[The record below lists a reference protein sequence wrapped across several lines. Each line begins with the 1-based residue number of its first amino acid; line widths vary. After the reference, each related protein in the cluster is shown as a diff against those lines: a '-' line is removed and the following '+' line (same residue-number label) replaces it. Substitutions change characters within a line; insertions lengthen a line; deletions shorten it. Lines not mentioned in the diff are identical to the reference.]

1 MKYHELIHRAQT
13 GDALAQGELYESMYK
28 RVYYLTLRITNSP
41 EDAQDA
47 AQDAFLS
54 AFQALPKLKNP
65 DAFESW
71 LFQIAANKARGILRK
86 NGRNVALAEDE
97 DGRTMLDDLPDE
109 NEALLPEEVVDS
121 ADKRDIILS
130 LIDGLPEAQR
140 VCLVMFYYA
149 ELSVKQIA
157 QELRCSENTVKSRLN
172 YARQKIRQA
181 VLDTEE
187 RDGIRLHAAAPLALL
202 FAKDFEALSV
212 DIPALAAS
220 AATAATGAE
229 AAVEALAA
237 AAETAAGTAAETGA
251 VSSAVSAAAKT
262 GILATAKAKIAAGV
276 VAALLL
282 AGGGAVV
289 VSQTGDA
296 PAEVP
301 APGTSQEQTE
311 APEDVVALEE
321 DYDERMDAYRQ
332 IVQELVN
339 EYGGPQAAVH
349 LEDAEYDMYALDAV
363 SMVNVVELI
372 DLTDDGEDE
381 LVVFWQEPTGKTD
394 AAGYGEIIAYSAA
407 YTYENGAARQIWY
420 SDHSSDEWNIFRQ
433 GDDLVIIDSDNYR
446 GWADAVLVYQDGN
459 LVDLMQG
466 PEWTEEEHEWF
477 LANGGTAGIVS
488 EGDAIIK
495 TYLRRVGV
503 DVTLPWNEVA
513 LFSTFRS
520 EGFPTSGMAQNRQ
533 EAADRCAAN
542 MEALGVRLPQPKVS
556 SADILS
562 KLAYYGDRSI
572 CKMDKQMA
580 QAYANAIEGLA
591 QSIDHVDYGSD
602 PLYLS
607 ATLMDIANDGFP
619 VLVTAYISSGEV
631 EGGILD
637 AVWTY
642 QNGKAVRTLTME
654 GNAPSITDSRGVAL
668 NIVSLNGV
676 NHIDFFQDFWS
687 SASVPDHCFYRI
699 ENAQATLKHRY
710 TLYQAYFDET
720 GALDIMSQ
728 VPVDALQTYASPEN
742 ASPESFAANGWE
754 YSDDMQISGVDMSL
768 CILDNSPV
776 SSEETA
782 LQHLGVKIKKEIM
795 HRWKFDLSTTP
806 QTQAVSLLRE
816 YSKVVGRPVYSYHDV
831 TTVLSADQMDQIAKL
846 LAKELKGEIGE
857 VYRLSDDLLYIVLY
871 VDGEVSGCGTVK
883 QTMKD
888 GKPGFRLVSTTEEAS
903 PESDLQAQVQ
913 ADQTQSNITLD
924 YSDAGS
930 NKSAYL
936 TDALNN
942 IDGAV
947 VNDAAKG
954 EIAAYV
960 ETAVSEASVTD
971 VKCRKNAAVLTDKTI
986 QESLTQAES
995 EKAALDEALDGV
1007 ELNKSLTIVLRVVC
1021 TNLTEGQPVQVTFEP
1036 SMLEAMADAQAVQVI
1051 LGDGQHSVTISAEA
1065 LTALCQTH
1073 GKITVHLQRNEDGA
1087 YTITLLDGEGQTIPK
1102 VSEGLTFTLP
1112 AESPNATVLASYEG
1126 GSDNWGGQY
1135 DSINEAIEFM
1145 TPYSGTYEVMENRVE
1160 INDLADCDEET
1171 AEAIR
1176 FMVSRGYFDLTD
1188 GNFDPDGTLNR
1199 YAFAQALVKMFFALD
1214 RSLTTSFTD
1223 VPADSEFY
1231 PYVASGEQDAII
1243 EGFQDGTFRGEKDV
1257 LVEQVIAL
1265 CSRTLA
1271 DKKGYTYP
1279 ETPADYLKFED
1290 ADEISDWALETTALA
1305 VREGLIEG
1313 TGVLGPQDPIS
1324 RGDAAM
1330 MLYRLFMLLYEP
1342 PAAEIT
1348 VVDTGSGGSALPIAL
1363 GVAAVAAVGAGAVI
1377 WKKKKTPAEAPEPT
1391 PEPENGPEPENNEQ
1405 EES

>member
-1 MKYHELIHRAQT
+1 MNYHELIHRAQT
-13 GDALAQGELYESMYK
+13 GDALAQGELYEAMYK

-71 LFQIAANKARGILRK
+71 LFQISANKARGILRK
-86 NGRNVALAEDE
+86 NGRNVALTEDE

-130 LIDGLPEAQR
+130 LIEGLPEAQR

-220 AATAATGAE
+220 AATAAAGAE
-229 AAVEALAA
+229 AAGEVLA
-237 AAETAAGTAAETGA
+237 AAETAAGAAAETGA
-251 VSSAVSAAAKT
+251 VSSAVSSAAKT

-282 AGGGAVV
+282 AGGAVV

-296 PAEVP
+296 PADSP
-301 APGTSQEQTE
+301 APGMSQSESAE
-311 APEDVVALEE
+311 ENDGGEVAAL
-321 DYDERMDAYRQ
+321 DKDDEGRLDAYRQ

-339 EYGGPQAAVH
+339 EYGGPQARNENDEHAFPMVTAVE
-349 LEDAEYDMYALDAV
+349 LVDITGDGQDELIVCWEYD
-363 SMVNVVELI
+363 
-372 DLTDDGEDE
+372 TDKEYYKIG
-381 LVVFWQEPTGKTD
+381 
-394 AAGYGEIIAYSAA
+394 SAI
-407 YTYENGAARQIWY
+407 YTYENGEPKELWY
-420 SDHSSDEWNIFRQ
+420 DPDDNFDAWRIMKQ
-433 GDDLVIIDSDNYR
+433 GETYFILETETYR
-446 GWADAVLVYQDGN
+446 GWCNSILAMDNGVISDIYQWDYTMTAEDEAWLQEQVMMGHGSEQ
-459 LVDLMQG
+459 MAYQ
-466 PEWTEEEHEWF
+466 T
-477 LANGGTAGIVS
+477 LA
-488 EGDAIIK
+488 
-495 TYLRRVGV
+495 LRQIGV
-503 DVTLPWNEVA
+503 DWQAECEDVHGFTVGYGDLFYSNWDEAQAEFVAHVT
-513 LFSTFRS
+513 
-520 EGFPTSGMAQNRQ
+520 
-533 EAADRCAAN
+533 AN

-556 SADILS
+556 AEEV
-562 KLAYYGDRSI
+562 LAKIPYLGDRSI
-572 CKMDKQMA
+572 CKMDKDMA
-580 QAYANAIEGLA
+580 KAYADAIGSME
-591 QSIDHVDYGSD
+591 QTRETTHMMYGSD
-602 PLYLS
+602 NRTCNLYI
-607 ATLMDIANDGFP
+607 TLADPAGDGMP
-619 VLVTAYISSGEV
+619 ILMAAYQNKNAYVGGGDGSTSPGFDSLELWEYENGVARKTNIKYSDYARFGKMNGSGALTTSSV
-631 EGGILD
+631 FGGIPYD
-637 AVWTY
+637 Y
-642 QNGKAVRTLTME
+642 YSIS
-654 GNAPSITDSRGVAL
+654 NAQIDYKYSIEFFMLVGDTDSDGYKVTGDMPDDATYDKYDEAAL
-668 NIVSLNGV
+668 
-676 NHIDFFQDFWS
+676 
-687 SASVPDHCFYRI
+687 
-699 ENAQATLKHRY
+699 
-710 TLYQAYFDET
+710 
-720 GALDIMSQ
+720 
-728 VPVDALQTYASPEN
+728 
-742 ASPESFAANGWE
+742 AANGWLETTFLTGDPEWNLILKNGTPITNRSADATPDEVAGFTTTYGLYSTWEAE
-754 YSDDMQISGVDMSL
+754 YFFDVDT
-768 CILDNSPV
+768 IPAADAAV
-776 SSEETA
+776 A
-782 LQHLGVKIKKEIM
+782 L
-795 HRWKFDLSTTP
+795 RSY
-806 QTQAVSLLRE
+806 ASA
-816 YSKVVGRPVYSYHDV
+816 VGRPVYSYNDV
-831 TTVLSADQMDQIAKL
+831 TTVLSADEMDQIAKL

-913 ADQTQSNITLD
+913 EDQTQSNITLN

-930 NKSAYL
+930 DKSAYL

-942 IDGAV
+942 IDGAT

-960 ETAVSEASVTD
+960 ETSVSEASVTD

-995 EKAALDEALDGV
+995 EKAALDEALTDV
-1007 ELNKSLTIVLRVVC
+1007 ELNKSLTIILRVVC

-1065 LTALCQTH
+1065 LTALCQAH
-1073 GKITVHLQRNEDGA
+1073 GKLTVHLQRNEDGA

-1135 DSINEAIEFM
+1135 DSINGAIEFM
-1145 TPYSGTYEVMENRVE
+1145 TPYSGTYEVMENQVD

-1223 VPADSEFY
+1223 VPADSEYY

-1279 ETPADYLKFED
+1279 APPADYLKFED

-1324 RGDAAM
+1324 RGNAAR

-1348 VVDTGSGGSALPIAL
+1348 VVDTNSGGSALPIAL

-1377 WKKKKTPAEAPEPT
+1377 WKKKKAPTENLEDILD
-1391 PEPENGPEPENNEQ
+1391 PEPEAGPEPENNEQ

>member
-13 GDALAQGELYESMYK
+13 GDAQAQGELYEAMYK

-86 NGRNVALAEDE
+86 NGRTVALAEDE

-202 FAKDFEALSV
+202 FAKDFEALAV

-229 AAVEALAA
+229 AAGEALA

-296 PAEVP
+296 PADSP
-301 APGTSQEQTE
+301 APSVSQSESTE
-311 APEDVVALEE
+311 EKDWGEPAPETDEE
-321 DYDERMDAYRQ
+321 GRLDAYRQ

-339 EYGGPQAAVH
+339 EYGGPRARNENDEHAFPMVTAVE
-349 LEDAEYDMYALDAV
+349 LVDITGDGLDELIVCWEYDTDQEYCKMGSAIYSYGDGKAKELWYDPDDSFDAWRI
-363 SMVNVVELI
+363 MKQ
-372 DLTDDGEDE
+372 GE
-381 LVVFWQEPTGKTD
+381 
-394 AAGYGEIIAYSAA
+394 
-407 YTYENGAARQIWY
+407 TYFILET
-420 SDHSSDEWNIFRQ
+420 ET
-433 GDDLVIIDSDNYR
+433 YR
-446 GWADAVLVYQDGN
+446 GWCNSILAMDNGVIADIYQWDYTLTAEDEAWLQEQSMMGIN
-459 LVDLMQG
+459 
-466 PEWTEEEHEWF
+466 TEQMAHQT
-477 LANGGTAGIVS
+477 LA
-488 EGDAIIK
+488 
-495 TYLRRVGV
+495 LRQIGV
-503 DVTLPWNEVA
+503 DWQAECEDVHGFTVGYGDLFYSNWDEAQAEFVAHVT
-513 LFSTFRS
+513 
-520 EGFPTSGMAQNRQ
+520 
-533 EAADRCAAN
+533 AN
-542 MEALGVRLPQPKVS
+542 MDALGVRLPQPKVS
-556 SADILS
+556 AEEV
-562 KLAYYGDRSI
+562 LAKIPYIGDRSI
-572 CKMDKQMA
+572 CKMDKDMA
-580 QAYANAIEGLA
+580 KAYADAIEKMEKTRESGRMLNSYGSKTCNLYITLA
-591 QSIDHVDYGSD
+591 DPAGDGMPILMAVYQNKNHDGSVYGGDGASFYGFADFDIWEYENGVARKTNIDYGE
-602 PLYLS
+602 Y
-607 ATLMDIANDGFP
+607 ATFGRM
-619 VLVTAYISSGEV
+619 
-631 EGGILD
+631 
-637 AVWTY
+637 
-642 QNGKAVRTLTME
+642 NG
-654 GNAPSITDSRGVAL
+654 
-668 NIVSLNGV
+668 
-676 NHIDFFQDFWS
+676 
-687 SASVPDHCFYRI
+687 
-699 ENAQATLKHRY
+699 
-710 TLYQAYFDET
+710 T
-720 GALDIMSQ
+720 GALNTGPAYTAEPHDYYSISNAQ
-728 VPVDALQTYASPEN
+728 VDYKYSLESFLIYGHTYSDGYRINGELPEGADYDMEDENALEEHGWLRTTWGDDPAWSLILKNGKPVTNRAGDASLDEAVGFTATEGLYSTWEGDAFFDRDTIPAADAAAALRSYAS
-742 ASPESFAANGWE
+742 A
-754 YSDDMQISGVDMSL
+754 
-768 CILDNSPV
+768 
-776 SSEETA
+776 
-782 LQHLGVKIKKEIM
+782 
-795 HRWKFDLSTTP
+795 
-806 QTQAVSLLRE
+806 
-816 YSKVVGRPVYSYHDV
+816 VGRPVYSYNDV
-831 TTVLSADQMDQIAKL
+831 TTVLSADEIDQIAKL

-871 VDGEVSGCGTVK
+871 VDGEVSGCATVK
-883 QTMKD
+883 QTLTD
-888 GKPGFRLVSTTEEAS
+888 GKAGFRLVSATEEAA

-913 ADQTQSNITLD
+913 EDQTHSNITLD
-924 YSDAGS
+924 YSDSGDD
-930 NKSAYL
+930 KSAYL

-942 IDGAV
+942 IDGAA

-1036 SMLEAMADAQAVQVI
+1036 SMLDAMADAQAVQVI

-1073 GKITVHLQRNEDGA
+1073 GKLTVLLQRTEDGA
-1087 YTITLLDGEGQTIPK
+1087 YTITLLDDQDQVIPK
-1102 VSEGLTFTLP
+1102 TEEALTFTLP

-1135 DSINEAIEFM
+1135 DSINGAIEFM
-1145 TPYSGTYEVMENRVE
+1145 TPYSGTYEVMENQVD
-1160 INDLADCDEET
+1160 INDLTDCGEET

-1188 GNFDPDGTLNR
+1188 GSFDPNGTLNR
-1199 YAFAQALVKMFFALD
+1199 YDFAQALVKMFFALD

-1223 VPADSEFY
+1223 VPEDSEYY

-1313 TGVLGPQDPIS
+1313 TGTLGPQEPIS

-1348 VVDTGSGGSALPIAL
+1348 VVDTSSNAPVLPIAL
-1363 GVAAVAAVGAGAVI
+1363 GVAAVAAAGAGAVI
-1377 WKKKKTPAEAPEPT
+1377 WKKKKTPAEVSEST
-1391 PEPENGPEPENNEQ
+1391 PEPEPEDVPEPEDNEQ
-1405 EES
+1405 EEA